1 MNEETMDE
9 LQDEET
15 TTTTEAPVESQ
26 TETETTT
33 TMIISSDIDY
43 SEGYPD
49 HSDNI
54 LHQAFESLGV
64 DLDYVPQNGYQAFT
78 MACSLIVV
86 IWTLHWFGKW
96 CWSLAR
102 DVFKG

>member
-1 MNEETMDE
+1 MNEEILE
-9 LQDEET
+9 ENQEEET
-15 TTTTEAPVESQ
+15 TTTTTQDMSQ

-33 TMIISSDIDY
+33 TVIISSDIDY

-86 IWTLHWFGKW
+86 IWTLHWFSKW
-96 CWSLAR
+96 VWSLAR

>member
-1 MNEETMDE
+1 MNEEMMDE
-9 LQDEET
+9 LQEEET
-15 TTTTEAPVESQ
+15 TTTTQAEE
-26 TETETTT
+26 TTTETTT
-33 TMIISSDIDY
+33 TTAAITSSDIDY
-43 SEGYPD
+43 GEGYPD

-86 IWTLHWFGKW
+86 IWVLHWFGKW
-96 CWSLAR
+96 VWSLAR

>member
-1 MNEETMDE
+1 MDE

-15 TTTTEAPVESQ
+15 TTTITEPQNEAP
-26 TETETTT
+26 TETTT
-33 TMIISSDIDY
+33 APGTISSNDIDY
-43 SEGYPD
+43 GEGYPD

-96 CWSLAR
+96 VWSLAR

>member
-9 LQDEET
+9 LRDEET
-15 TTTTEAPVESQ
+15 ITTTEAL
-26 TETETTT
+26 TETQTETTT
-33 TMIISSDIDY
+33 IQVIISSDIDY

-64 DLDYVPQNGYQAFT
+64 DLDYVPQNGYQCFT

-86 IWTLHWFGKW
+86 IWTLHWFSKW
-96 CWSLAR
+96 VWSLAR